1 MFYDEIMDGARDM
14 FRLNILKLHKVDDP
28 DYVMEDASPNL
39 DLKYMW
45 STVCALKAISL
56 VTNLRYRRIYPTK
69 VNSDGCP
76 KIPVWPVCDVDED
89 NPIGICT
96 T

>member
-1 MFYDEIMDGARDM
+1 MFDDGARDM

-76 KIPVWPVCDVDED
+76 KIPVWPVCDVDKD